1 MYMKVQV
8 ISSQRVPVRDIRL
21 WIMYIKIVL
30 VNYIYSLC
38 DNNYIQLTAIGKVFI
53 LHLYVDALNAEKF
66 GKSILY
72 KT

>member
-1 MYMKVQV
+1 
-8 ISSQRVPVRDIRL
+8 
-21 WIMYIKIVL
+21 MYIKIVL